1 MHARLGGYSMS
12 EVDDLNIAL
21 VSLVLALFPL
31 INNTAYLYVLYKK
44 KNLLKDIKVYVSTKR
59 MLSRDWLET

>member
-44 KNLLKDIKVYVSTKR
+44 KNLLKDIKVYVSTKP

>member
-1 MHARLGGYSMS
+1 MS
-12 EVDDLNIAL
+12 EVDDLNIVL
-21 VSLVLALFPL
+21 VTLVLALFPL